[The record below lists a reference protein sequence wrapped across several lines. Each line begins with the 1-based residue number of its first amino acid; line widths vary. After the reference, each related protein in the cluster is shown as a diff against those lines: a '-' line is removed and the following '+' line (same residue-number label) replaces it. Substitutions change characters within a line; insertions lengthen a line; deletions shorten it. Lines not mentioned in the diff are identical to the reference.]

1 MRSPH
6 THGTAG
12 HTMSL
17 SRIDP
22 ADRRAITAAAF
33 TAGLL
38 IAQQVA
44 SRAVRDAIFLSAFR
58 VKSLPLVMAAS
69 AVAAVAGAEALSR
82 LQARRSPSRVVPA
95 AAAVSAILFGVWWT
109 LGLVFPRPAAVLL
122 YLHVAAFGGALVSGF
137 WSLVNER
144 FDPYTARRAMG
155 AIGTGAA
162 AGGVAGGALAWLAS
176 RVLPLPATVLGLVV
190 LGALCASALAQA
202 RAREAHALVAPPAP
216 LRVTVLVRN
225 PYLRSIA
232 LVVLL
237 GAVAEAIFDFLFKA
251 EAADRFAAGSLLGA
265 FALFHAGISVLGL
278 VFQVSLSRVAL
289 RGLGIAGTI
298 GLRPAATAAGAI
310 LGVFVPGLAAATLV
324 RGAFES
330 LTNSLFRSGYELLYT
345 PLPEA
350 EKRRVKAIV
359 DVGVDKAGALAGS
372 AAVALALAMTPLA
385 ATPVLFAVAAFVSLA
400 LVLLTQ
406 SLQRGYVQTL
416 AQSLILGRV
425 RLDAEDIVDHATQAT
440 LADTS
445 LVDRGTLLRQ
455 IEELRGSQADTL
467 VASTVASDPVPSD
480 SLVREPPASDALLQ
494 RIAWARSGDPALVRR
509 ALRHGSELDPALVA
523 CILPLLSSE
532 LLFAEVVRVLRRAA
546 PKVTGQLVDALLDP
560 DGDPVVRRRIPRVLK
575 ACPTP
580 RSALGLR
587 TAVDDSSFEVRA
599 AATAAL
605 AALHERSNV
614 VQVSREE
621 VLERVRREL
630 DSGEPVDRQLPQLFA
645 LLSLMLE
652 RGPLQIAWT
661 AMKAQDRALRGTALE
676 YLSNVL
682 PADVFPRIRS
692 CFGASSVPAP
702 SSHRPMEQVTEELR
716 ASSIG
721 LRIEQP
727 PWREGGES

>member
-1 MRSPH
+1 
-6 THGTAG
+6 
-12 HTMSL
+12 MSL

-22 ADRRAITAAAF
+22 ADRRAISAAAV

-58 VKSLPLVMAAS
+58 VKSLPLVMGAS
-69 AVAAVAGAEALSR
+69 AIAAFAGAEALSR

-95 AAAVSAILFGVWWT
+95 AAALSTLLLGCWWA
-109 LGLVFPRPAAVLL
+109 LGLVSPRPAAVLL

-144 FDPYTARRAMG
+144 FDPYTARRAVG

-176 RVLPLPATVLGLVV
+176 RALPLPTTVLGLVALGALSAWALAQARGRETRLPVAPTPPLPATVLL
-190 LGALCASALAQA
+190 
-202 RAREAHALVAPPAP
+202 
-216 LRVTVLVRN
+216 RN
-225 PYLRSIA
+225 PYIRSIA
-232 LVVLL
+232 IVVLL
-237 GAVAEAIFDFLFKA
+237 GAVVEAIVDFLFKA
-251 EAADRFAAGSLLGA
+251 QAADRFAAGSLLGA
-265 FALFHAGISVLGL
+265 FAVFHAGISVFGL
-278 VFQVSLSRVAL
+278 LLQVGLSRAAL
-289 RGLGIAGTI
+289 RHLGIAGTI
-298 GLRPAATAAGAI
+298 SLRPAVTAAGAI
-310 LGVFVPGLAAATLV
+310 LGAFFPGLATATLV
-324 RGAFES
+324 RGAHDS

-359 DVGVDKAGALAGS
+359 DVAVDKVGALAGS
-372 AAVALALAMTPLA
+372 ALVALTLALAPFTA
-385 ATPVLFAVAAFVSLA
+385 APVLFAVAAAVSLV
-400 LVLLTQ
+400 LVLL
-406 SLQRGYVQTL
+406 SLRLQRGYVQTL
-416 AQSLILGRV
+416 AQSLVLGRV

-455 IEELRGSQADTL
+455 IEELRGSQSDTL
-467 VASTVASDPVPSD
+467 VPSTVVPERASSA
-480 SLVREPPASDALLQ
+480 SLAREPSGSDALLE
-494 RIAWARSGDPALVRR
+494 RLMWVRSGDPVLVRR
-509 ALRHGSELDPALVA
+509 ALRHSPEPEPVLVA

-532 LLFAEVVRVLRRAA
+532 LLFAEVVRALRQAA
-546 PKVTGQLVDALLDP
+546 PRVTGQLVDAMLDP
-560 DGDPVVRRRIPRVLK
+560 AGDPLVRRRIPRVLK

-580 RSALGLR
+580 RAAQGLR
-587 TAVDDSSFEVRA
+587 TALDDPSFDVRTA
-599 AATAAL
+599 AAAAL
-605 AALHERSNV
+605 AALHERSSV
-614 VQVSREE
+614 VEISRHE

-645 LLSLMLE
+645 LLSLTLE

-682 PADVFPRIRS
+682 PGDLFPRIRS
-692 CFGASSVPAP
+692 CFGASSVAAP
-702 SSHRPMEQVTEELR
+702 TARRPVEQVTEELR